1 MPQSKD
7 GSLEMYKGGEKVAK
21 EMRELQ
27 NLTRIIT
34 ESMNEMATG
43 VEQVN
48 NAVQEVN
55 TISIKNKESI
65 EVLSEVVGKFKI

>member
-1 MPQSKD
+1 
-7 GSLEMYKGGEKVAK
+7 
-21 EMRELQ
+21 MRELQ

-65 EVLSEVVGKFKI
+65 GVLSEVVGKFKI